1 VSHYKPQR
9 FDFETTNQTMYK
21 PFKLSGRPMTTKPN
35 AEPVMTKT
43 FSSHFDTFNK
53 KEYKRHEYRVP
64 EIDLIP
70 YP

>member
-1 VSHYKPQR
+1 
-9 FDFETTNQTMYK
+9 MYK
-21 PFKLSGRPMTTKPN
+21 PFKLNGRPMTTKPN

-43 FSSHFDTFNK
+43 FSSHFDTFHK
-53 KEYKRHEYRVP
+53 KEFKRHEYRVP